1 MPLIKKDK
9 KRQKPKPKQKQK
21 QKQVV
26 KQNVKVTVQSSGGS
40 GGGGSSVPSAFS
52 DRSGENVRLQNLVEQ
67 LSRRISAPVSS
78 GVSAPAYN
86 PANDA
91 DTFKSVYNAPIDYN
105 KPIELGN
112 ISSAKLG
119 KEMFSRMPPS
129 QAYSGLEAP
138 SGEEKVSVRRR
149 KDIGKQRGSY
159 KERAIIEGRN
169 IQNIFALGEGGITG
183 GGSSQET
190 SSMFSEMPQFVGE
203 K

>member
-40 GGGGSSVPSAFS
+40 GGGGTSVPSAFS

-67 LSRRISAPVSS
+67 LSRKISAPVSS

-91 DTFKSVYNAPIDYN
+91 DTFKSVFKAPINYN

-112 ISSAKLG
+112 ISSSRLAK
-119 KEMFSRMPPS
+119 EIFSRAPPS
-129 QAYSGLEAP
+129 EAYAGFEEP
-138 SGEEKVSVRRR
+138 SPEEEVFIRRR
-149 KDIGKQRGSY
+149 KDIGKSRGSY
-159 KERAIIEGRN
+159 KEKAIQEGRN
-169 IQNIFALGEGGITG
+169 IQNIFALGAGGITG
-183 GGSSQET
+183 GGSQEKT
-190 SSMFSEMPQFVGE
+190 SMFSEMPQFVGE
-203 K
+203 R